1 MAKLTTLEVFN
12 GVARNCGE
20 ATVTGLTSL
29 SGIQLV
35 IWDKIIEALTE
46 ICTDQNTRL
55 DFLEADG
62 VIPMVTGSYRYLI
75 STLTYGA
82 DMQQE
87 DKESFLA
94 KDFGQH
100 IKYRTQQEFDN
111 DYPDGIEN
119 VHYGCPSQYTKYGG
133 YIVFNR
139 TQTATE
145 NGKNVTFKY
154 WKQPT
159 LPDTTT
165 PSTTLILPEPFDR
178 ILLVPLASM
187 KVLAYL
193 GNDEAAI
200 YKMQVYGD
208 GGDVE
213 GTLARLKAIYS
224 SPDLK
229 PRVTYTF

>member
-1 MAKLTTLEVFN
+1 MAKMTTLEIVN
-12 GVARNCGE
+12 AVLRNCGE
-20 ATVTGLTSL
+20 ETVAGVASL
-29 SGIQLV
+29 SGLQLV
-35 IWDKIIEALTE
+35 VWDKIIEALTE

-62 VIPMVTGSYRYLI
+62 VIPLVTGSYKYQI
-75 STLTYGA
+75 SALTNGA

-94 KDFGQH
+94 KDFSQK

-111 DYPDGIEN
+111 DYRGGIED
-119 VHYGCPSQYTKYGG
+119 VRFGCPTEYTKYGG

-139 TQTATE
+139 EATAAE

-154 WKQPT
+154 WKHPT
-159 LPDTTT
+159 LP
-165 PSTTLILPEPFDR
+165 STSAGSSTLDIPEPFDR
-178 ILLVPLASM
+178 LLLVALASM

-193 GNDEAAI
+193 GNDEAVV
-200 YKMQVYGD
+200 YKMAVYGD
-208 GGDVE
+208 GNLVE
-213 GTLARLKAIYS
+213 GSLAKLKELYS

-229 PRVTYTF
+229 PRVTYKF